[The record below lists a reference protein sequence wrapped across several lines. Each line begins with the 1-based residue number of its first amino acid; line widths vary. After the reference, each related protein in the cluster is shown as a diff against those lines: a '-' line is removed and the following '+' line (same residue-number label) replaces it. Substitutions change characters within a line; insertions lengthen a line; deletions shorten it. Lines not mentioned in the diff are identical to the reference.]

1 MKALPSRFY
10 GDPANVVDEL
20 REMRRKYEAR
30 LAQDEQLSFK
40 QWLEKELTKWRERDG

>member
-20 REMRRKYEAR
+20 REMRRRYEAR

-40 QWLEKELTKWRERDG
+40 QWLEKELTKWRKGKG